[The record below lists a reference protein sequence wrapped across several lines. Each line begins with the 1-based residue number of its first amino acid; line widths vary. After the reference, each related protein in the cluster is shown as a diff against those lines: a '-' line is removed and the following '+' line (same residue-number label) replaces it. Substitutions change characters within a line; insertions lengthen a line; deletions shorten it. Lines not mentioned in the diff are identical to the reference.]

1 MPLIERYIFRRAAY
15 AVLLTLGALVATLW
29 LTQVMRELDVVTAK
43 GQAIWVF
50 LLITLLSLPVL
61 IQAVAPVALLAGTLV
76 TLNSLTADSE
86 LPVISG
92 AGAPRKAV
100 NRPILTLA
108 VLIAVLVALS
118 YHFLAPASLAGL
130 RGILNRVRADVI
142 ATLVRDGG
150 FRSVDDGLT
159 MHVREKAPDGSFRDI
174 FVNDDR
180 NPAESVQYSAAQGV
194 VVERSGS
201 SYLVLQEG
209 HLIRDER
216 AGPKASV
223 VAFETY
229 ALDLSQIG
237 AGAGADL
244 YKARERSTLYLL
256 NPSPDDVFAVKH
268 PDRVAAEIHDRITA
282 PLYALA
288 FALIALALL
297 GQPRTTRQDRNT
309 ALALAVFLCVALR
322 IAGFAAV
329 AAAGNHRTLIPAMY
343 LVPLLGIGF
352 GLYGAFTERRLRMP
366 GVLAAALDLAQGGA
380 DRLRRRLNMSRGVP
394 VREMGS

>member
-366 GVLAAALDLAQGGA
+366 GVLAAAWDVAQGGA

>member
-159 MHVREKAPDGSFRDI
+159 MHIREKAPDGSFRDI

-366 GVLAAALDLAQGGA
+366 GVLAAALGLAQGGA
-380 DRLRRRLNMSRGVP
+380 DRLRRRLNIRRGVP

>member
-1 MPLIERYIFRRAAY
+1 MPLIERYIFRRTTY
-15 AVLLTLGALVATLW
+15 AVVLTLGGLVATLW

-50 LLITLLSLPVL
+50 LLITFLSLPVL
-61 IQAVAPVALLAGTLV
+61 LQAVAPVALLAGILM
-76 TLNSLTADSE
+76 TLNSLAADSE

-92 AGAPRKAV
+92 AGASRKAV
-100 NRPILTLA
+100 NRPVLTVA
-108 VLIAVLVALS
+108 VLVTVLVALS

-159 MHVREKAPDGSFRDI
+159 MHIREKAPDGSFRDI
-174 FVNDDR
+174 FVSDDR

-194 VVERSGS
+194 VVERSGA
-201 SYLVLQEG
+201 SYLVLQRG
-209 HLIRDER
+209 HLIRDEN

-223 VAFETY
+223 VGFETY

-256 NPSPDDVFAVKH
+256 DPPPEDVFAVKH
-268 PDRVAAEIHDRITA
+268 PERVTAEIHDRITA

-288 FALIALALL
+288 FALIAIALL

-309 ALALAVFLCVALR
+309 ALALAVFLCLALR
-322 IAGFAAV
+322 MAGFAAV
-329 AAAGNHRTLIPAMY
+329 AAAGNHRGLLPAMY
-343 LVPLLGIGF
+343 LVPLSGIGF
-352 GLYGAFTERRLRMP
+352 GLYGAFTDRRLRMP
-366 GVLAAALDLAQGGA
+366 ALIARVWGRAQA
-380 DRLRRRLNMSRGVP
+380 VAERLGSRWSESAEAP
-394 VREMGS
+394 ASEIRP

>member
-159 MHVREKAPDGSFRDI
+159 MHIREKAPDGSFRDI

-366 GVLAAALDLAQGGA
+366 GVLAAAWDVAQGGA